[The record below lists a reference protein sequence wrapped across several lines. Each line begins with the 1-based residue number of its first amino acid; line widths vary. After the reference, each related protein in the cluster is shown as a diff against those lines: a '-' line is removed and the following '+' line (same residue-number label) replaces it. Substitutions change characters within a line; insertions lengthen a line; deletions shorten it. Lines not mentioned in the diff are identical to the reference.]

1 MDEKLKQTLTNK
13 ESWVRGLYMLLFA
26 LIYWAAKM
34 LIAIVV
40 VFQFGITLFTGK
52 PNNLLLEFGQKLS
65 TFIYQM
71 MLFFTYNSEQKPYP
85 FSPWPQ
91 GVPEGQTNNPER
103 EKKAK
108 KKTIPKPKPATGKT
122 TKSSTKL
129 T

>member
-13 ESWVRGLYMLLFA
+13 KTWVRGLYMLLFA
-26 LIYWAAKM
+26 LIYWATKM

-40 VFQFGITLFTGK
+40 VFQFGATLLTGK
-52 PNNLLLEFGQKLS
+52 PNDLLLTFGQKLS

-71 MLFFTYNSEQKPYP
+71 MLFFTFNSEQRPYP

-91 GVPEGQTNNPER
+91 GPPEGKTNKPER

-108 KKTIPKPKPATGKT
+108 KKTTPKHKPAARKM
-122 TKSSTKL
+122 
-129 T
+129 